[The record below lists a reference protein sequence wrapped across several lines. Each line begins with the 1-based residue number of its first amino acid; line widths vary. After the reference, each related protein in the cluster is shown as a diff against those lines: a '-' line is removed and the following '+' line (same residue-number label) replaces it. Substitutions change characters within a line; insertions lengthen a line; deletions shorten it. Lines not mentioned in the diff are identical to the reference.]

1 MAGSLGAGTEA
12 KIQSAN
18 ILPVSLP
25 LHARGGKSAILETM
39 QEKELHRRAS
49 EVFANAIELPD
60 AEREAY
66 LGTACGG
73 NPELEKEVRSL
84 LDYYVPDSQAVTEN
98 SPPEEPK
105 DMTDATVGRYHIIAR
120 LGRGGMG
127 VVWRA
132 EDTVLGR
139 AVAMKFL
146 PPAQARSETS
156 RQRFLREARAASSL
170 VHPGIATVFDVGEH
184 EGDPYIAMQ
193 LVQGRTVRECL
204 KQQPYS
210 PAEAVRLVLQA
221 ARVLEYSHANGVI
234 HRDVSASNLMVTND
248 GTVVVLDFGV
258 ALRTIDSTR
267 LSRTGELVGTLGYM
281 APEILQGVDASVQSD
296 VFSLGVVLYQMLTG
310 YMPFHSKKKPVRV
323 VKQADAIP
331 EAVSRILPGIPRELD
346 DVIFKAIAR
355 DRTLRYASAH
365 HFAADLEAIVN
376 AGTLSGEAVRPKR
389 PPRPHPSRR
398 TPPERIRD
406 LVSRVRRTPSKPS
419 GGEAGPNS

>member
-1 MAGSLGAGTEA
+1 
-12 KIQSAN
+12 
-18 ILPVSLP
+18 
-25 LHARGGKSAILETM
+25 M

-49 EVFANAIELPD
+49 EVFADAIELPD
-60 AEREAY
+60 AEREAFV
-66 LGTACGG
+66 GSACGG
-73 NPELEKEVRSL
+73 NAELEKEVRSL

-105 DMTDATVGRYHIIAR
+105 DMTGVTVGRYHIVAR

-139 AVAMKFL
+139 EVAMKFL
-146 PPAQARSETS
+146 PPAQARLETS

-170 VHPGIATVFDVGEH
+170 AHPGIATVFDVGEH

-193 LVQGRTVRECL
+193 LVPGRTVRECL

-210 PAEAVRLVLQA
+210 PAEAVRLALEA
-221 ARVLEYSHANGVI
+221 ARVLEYSHANGIV
-234 HRDVSASNLMVTND
+234 HRDVSASNLMVTNE
-248 GTVVVLDFGV
+248 GRVVVLDFGV
-258 ALRTIDSTR
+258 ALRSADSTR

-281 APEILQGVDASVQSD
+281 APEILHGEDASVQSD

-310 YMPFHSKKKPVRV
+310 YMPFHTKKPGKV
-323 VKQADAIP
+323 VKQAGDAIP
-331 EAVSRILPGIPRELD
+331 EPVSRILPGIPRELD
-346 DVIFKAIAR
+346 EAIAKAIAR
-355 DRTLRYASAH
+355 DRAVRYASAQ
-365 HFAADLEAIVN
+365 HFGADLQAIVN
-376 AGTLSGEAVRPKR
+376 AGTLSREALKPSR

-406 LVSRVRRTPSKPS
+406 LVSRVRRTPRAPS
-419 GGEAGPNS
+419 GGGAERNT

>member
-1 MAGSLGAGTEA
+1 
-12 KIQSAN
+12 
-18 ILPVSLP
+18 
-25 LHARGGKSAILETM
+25 M

-60 AEREAY
+60 AEREAFV
-66 LGTACGG
+66 GSACGG

-105 DMTDATVGRYHIIAR
+105 DMTDVTVGRYHIIAR

-234 HRDVSASNLMVTND
+234 HRDVSASNLMVTNE

-258 ALRTIDSTR
+258 ALRSVDSSR
-267 LSRTGELVGTLGYM
+267 LSRSGELVG
-281 APEILQGVDASVQSD
+281 E
-296 VFSLGVVLYQMLTG
+296 
-310 YMPFHSKKKPVRV
+310 
-323 VKQADAIP
+323 
-331 EAVSRILPGIPRELD
+331 
-346 DVIFKAIAR
+346 
-355 DRTLRYASAH
+355 
-365 HFAADLEAIVN
+365 
-376 AGTLSGEAVRPKR
+376 
-389 PPRPHPSRR
+389 RR
-398 TPPERIRD
+398 
-406 LVSRVRRTPSKPS
+406 
-419 GGEAGPNS
+419 